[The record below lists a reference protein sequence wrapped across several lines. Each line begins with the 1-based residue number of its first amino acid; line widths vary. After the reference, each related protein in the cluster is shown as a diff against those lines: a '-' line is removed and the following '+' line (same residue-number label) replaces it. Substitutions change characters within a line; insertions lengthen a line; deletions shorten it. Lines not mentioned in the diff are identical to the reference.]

1 MKRKRLVV
9 LGIAVMVIALAFT
22 LVQVKDSS
30 ARGERKKAFYWRMIL
45 GEGSGPY
52 VKQLGLDKAK
62 NRIELAEN
70 LNMTRDQKIALWKI
84 SKANKEKW
92 AALTADIMEKRM
104 ALAALIY
111 AEETDEDAI
120 RAAAAEVGQA
130 IANVSILRA
139 QQAKEAKPIFSQ
151 DQLDALKKFGEGRK
165 EMTNE
170 VIDRLRN

>member
-1 MKRKRLVV
+1 MNRKRLIV
-9 LGIAVMVIALAFT
+9 LGVAVMVIALAFT

-52 VKQLGLDKAK
+52 LKQLGLNKAK

-84 SKANKEKW
+84 SKENKDQW
-92 AALTADIMEKRM
+92 AALTADIMQKRM
-104 ALAALIY
+104 ALSELIY
-111 AEETDEDAI
+111 AEEIDEDAI
-120 RAAAAEVGQA
+120 RVAAAEVGKA

-139 QQAKEAKPIFSQ
+139 QQAKASKAIFTP
-151 DQLDALKKFGEGRK
+151 DQIGALKKFGEGRK
-165 EMTNE
+165 EMASE